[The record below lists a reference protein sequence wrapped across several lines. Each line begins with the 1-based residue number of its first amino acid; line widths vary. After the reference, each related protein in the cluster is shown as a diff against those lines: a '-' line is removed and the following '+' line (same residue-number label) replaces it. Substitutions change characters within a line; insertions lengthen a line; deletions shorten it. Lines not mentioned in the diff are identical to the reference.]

1 MSLKIEI
8 AAALRVIR
16 RLKGLGYEDLA
27 EASGQANISLLE
39 QGKTNITLDKLIK
52 LAGALDFD
60 PVTLLAICIAMQSG
74 NPPRDVLEEATRQ
87 LDRFE
92 MSGGLTGIE
101 KQFDGKNLSRR
112 SRGKPAN
119 TENATAVLKLK
130 SQGMSQAAV
139 ARELGLAKSTVQ
151 RYWQK

>member
-27 EASGQANISLLE
+27 EASAQANISLLE

-52 LAGALDFD
+52 LADALDFD
-60 PVTLLAICIAMQSG
+60 PVTLLAICIGMQNGKS
-74 NPPRDVLEEATRQ
+74 PRDVLEEAIRQ

-92 MSGGLTGIE
+92 VSGGLAVIE
-101 KQFDGKNLSRR
+101 EQFDGNNLSKR
-112 SRGKPAN
+112 SRGKPPN
-119 TENATAVLKLK
+119 IENAAAVLKLK

-151 RYWQK
+151 RYWHK